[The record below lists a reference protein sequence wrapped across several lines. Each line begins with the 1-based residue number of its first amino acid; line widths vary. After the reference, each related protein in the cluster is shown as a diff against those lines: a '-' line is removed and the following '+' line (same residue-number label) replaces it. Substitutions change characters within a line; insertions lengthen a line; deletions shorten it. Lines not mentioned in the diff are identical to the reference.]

1 MTRHQRHIGFTT
13 DEYASA
19 RPTLWHLTH
28 QQNISFIQSKRCLLP
43 AAIVA
48 PGCAGSIRRG
58 RDIRPGHPVL
68 RDQDLLHAGC
78 VELTG
83 GWCMED
89 FIHDLASRVFFWS
102 GWSDRPVKSG
112 RNALKH
118 YVDTDAIIRVPFADI
133 AANHQPYFSRC
144 NSGATRM
151 QYGKCVRRGPSTF
164 TGAAECEHRH
174 VQRRACRASA
184 ATKVR

>member
-1 MTRHQRHIGFTT
+1 M
-13 DEYASA
+13 
-19 RPTLWHLTH
+19 
-28 QQNISFIQSKRCLLP
+28 
-43 AAIVA
+43 
-48 PGCAGSIRRG
+48 
-58 RDIRPGHPVL
+58 L

-164 TGAAECEHRH
+164 TGAAECEHRPAA
-174 VQRRACRASA
+174 VVEVTFVGPISLPDSSEVAPSLNGPWKPLFASSNFGCSGRATSASLNM
-184 ATKVR
+184 TLGGN